1 MPDQELALGPP
12 QRWLGRS
19 SYILSLLTIIA
30 LVGFK
35 FLSFSSEPDHPASTA
50 LDTIQAAVPHSH
62 SPTPDARLVVV
73 SQKTFTN
80 EPLPTGI
87 SIADASGEET
97 VTLLGLADGFELS
110 LGTSRGSGGWLL
122 AARELDQ
129 AFVGPTKDFVGSLD
143 VTVHLRSAAGR
154 LLDSKTTQFE
164 WVAKD
169 DNQELSLQAE
179 RREPAPLVQPRD
191 PAELALLIERGEAL
205 LRHGDIASARLLL
218 KRAAIEG
225 SAQAAFELGTTFDPA
240 FLSRLSVFGVD
251 PDEAQAR
258 DWYERA
264 SKLGSIE
271 ASVQLKRLAGDNA
284 SDGLH

>member
-1 MPDQELALGPP
+1 MPDQEPALGPP
-12 QRWLGRS
+12 QRWFGRS
-19 SYILSLLTIIA
+19 SYILSLLTILA
-30 LVGFK
+30 LVGFN
-35 FLSFSSEPDHPASTA
+35 FLAFHGEPDHLASAA
-50 LDTIQAAVPHSH
+50 LGTIQLPTPQSH
-62 SPTPDARLVVV
+62 SPAPETRLVVV
-73 SQKTFTN
+73 SQKAFTN

-87 SIADASGEET
+87 SLMDASGEET

-110 LGTSRGSGGWLL
+110 LGTSRGPGAWLL
-122 AARELDQ
+122 SARELDQ
-129 AFVGPTKDFVGSLD
+129 AFVGPTKDFVGNLD
-143 VTVHLRSAAGR
+143 ITVQLRSGAGQ
-154 LLDSKTTQFE
+154 LLDSKTIQFE

-169 DNQELSLQAE
+169 DNQEQKLQAE
-179 RREPAPLVQPRD
+179 SREPAPLVQPRD
-191 PAELALLIERGEAL
+191 PVDLALLIERGEAL
-205 LRHGDIASARLLL
+205 LRNGDIVSARLLL

-225 SAQAAFELGTTFDPA
+225 SAQAALRLGMTFDPA

-264 SKLGSIE
+264 SELGSIE